1 MGRGKELAKNTG
13 IIAMGKLSTQLIS
26 FLLLPLYTSILTTSE
41 YGIVDL
47 FTTYVQLLLPV
58 ATLMI
63 SQGAFRYLVDSK
75 NDSERKKILTNAVA
89 VIVVLLF
96 FTTIVFCGI
105 FLFWPNKYK
114 IYLLVVLITAALSDF
129 VMQIARGFRKLHLYA
144 VGGVITSTIQ
154 IILNIFFIAVLKLG
168 PQGIFLAT
176 IIGNCSCLL
185 VIGGRLKLYKYLEL
199 SSLSRGAIKDMFRYS
214 IPLIPNQLSFWIVNS
229 SDRSI
234 VKLFLGLEANG
245 LLAVAHKFP
254 NIFASLFHVFQLS
267 WHEVGTVHFDDSDR
281 DEFFSEA
288 FHKVFLL
295 FASLCI
301 GIIAFLPLVFDLLVN
316 QQYESAY
323 TIIPIYMVAALINMV
338 VGFLGVIYVATKK
351 TLEIS
356 KTTII
361 AGVVNVVIHMA
372 LVNHIGLYA
381 AAVSTLV
388 SYLTV
393 MIYRL
398 YDTRK
403 YVKIRFDIKSLSYTA
418 ITLFVVIGTYYSKQ
432 IISQVIGA
440 ICAVVFALTAN
451 RDTILQLFMECRR
464 FIKKD

>member
-1 MGRGKELAKNTG
+1 MGRGKELAKNTV
-13 IIAMGKLSTQLIS
+13 IIAVGRITTQVVS

-41 YGIVDL
+41 YGVVDL
-47 FTTYVQLLLPV
+47 FATYVQLLLPF

-105 FLFWPNKYK
+105 FSIWTNKYK

-129 VMQIARGFRKLHLYA
+129 SMQVARGFRKLNLYA
-144 VGGVITSTIQ
+144 VGGVITSTIH
-154 IILNIFFIAVLKLG
+154 IILNIFFVAVLKIG

-176 IIGNCSCLL
+176 IIGNCSGLL
-185 VIGGRLKLYKYLEL
+185 VIWGRLKLYKYLKL
-199 SSLSRGAIKDMFRYS
+199 SSLNRVAIIDMFKYS

-234 VKLFLGLEANG
+234 VKFFMGLEANG
-245 LLAVAHKFP
+245 VLAVAHKFP
-254 NIFASLFHVFQLS
+254 NIFASFLYIFQLS

-316 QQYESAY
+316 QQYENAY

-338 VGFLGVIYVATKK
+338 VGFLSVIYVATKK
-351 TLEIS
+351 TFEIS

-361 AGVVNVVIHMA
+361 AGAVNVVIHMA
-372 LVNHIGLYA
+372 LIKQIGLYA
-381 AAVSTLV
+381 AAISTLV
-388 SYLTV
+388 SYLIV

-403 YVKIRFDIKSLSYTA
+403 YVKIRFDIKSLTYTVVT
-418 ITLFVVIGTYYSKQ
+418 IFFVIGTYYSKQ

-440 ICAVVFALTAN
+440 ICAVIFALTVN
-451 RDTILQLFMECRR
+451 RDTILQLFVECRR